1 MSVDPT
7 DDRPIAPVV
16 PLKRGARAQP
26 LPAAPP
32 PLPKDRELSERHAAN
47 LAASGITP
55 ETAKRAQLYTE
66 GDGRLI
72 AALLRWRSW
81 PRSNGSAL
89 VFPFFLPGAD
99 QPFAYRVRPT
109 YPRVEVK
116 RNGKRREVKYEQAP
130 GSDVMAYFP
139 PRSRESGAYADI
151 TRPVVWCEGEKKS
164 LALDQLGLTVIG
176 LTGVDVW
183 RDTSAARDGDGER
196 LHPLITDHVRIAGR
210 DHVICFDA
218 DARDNPNVMRAAQ
231 QLTGVLLAA
240 GARSVGFVCPPSKTH
255 KGIDDFLFAFGADVT
270 LALIA
275 KPEPI
280 EPLDPKQPLQLVHKL
295 RPLAD
300 APISKSLRM
309 PEGYEV
315 QKDGSLW
322 RIGDAKKGDIKLAAS
337 PILITRYLDDI
348 YTHESRV
355 DICYQRDHTWIQ
367 TCVGRKTLADARTLV
382 TELAGF
388 GAPVTSNSA
397 PKLVDWLED
406 LAAVNAGRIERLAC
420 VSRTGWHDIDGRRVF
435 VLHEPVYADDAGG
448 QPIALDTRGDRK
460 RMFAA
465 LEPRGTFDAHLSA
478 LRRAWAAERTCA
490 ITMCAALAATL
501 LEVLD
506 APNFAVHLV
515 GDSSR
520 GKTSMLKIAA
530 SIFGYPNA
538 DAWIASWNVTA
549 VGAEMRAS
557 TFNGLPQVYD
567 EAGVTDPQAI
577 EKMVYMLINGGG
589 RARAQRD
596 LTMRETP
603 SWRATVISTGER
615 ELADESAATG
625 AQIRVIQLP
634 VVGFGRLTGAEVDE
648 LRELAAANAGSF
660 GRAWI
665 EMLLAIDDWA
675 PWRELYRDTVRGLR
689 AGTTDTLQGRVASY
703 FGVLVVAEMLAA
715 KLGLGAE
722 DGATMVAAFRD
733 TTQREVVQSLAD
745 RALELVNDWTL
756 AEADAFPE
764 LVPSLT
770 GHDEAP
776 RRGAPNRVRHGF
788 RKGSGVLLIP
798 SAFRAFC
805 ARNHLSAREVLRAWR
820 ERGWLL
826 HAPDRLDKTVRVGDG
841 FRRFYHLDTHEP
853 TE

>member
-1 MSVDPT
+1 MEGPSEKV
-7 DDRPIAPVV
+7 AVV
-16 PLKRGARAQP
+16 LPLKRKTPP

-32 PLPKDRELSERHAAN
+32 PLPAKREVSDRHRAN
-47 LAASGITP
+47 LTASGLTP
-55 ETAKRAQLYTE
+55 ETVELAQLYTE
-66 GDGRLI
+66 GT
-72 AALLRWRSW
+72 AAELGKIMRRNW
-81 PRSNGSAL
+81 PRSYGSGL
-89 VFPFFLPGAD
+89 VIPFFTPGATE
-99 QPFAYRVRPT
+99 PYGYRCRPT

-116 RNGKRREVKYEQAP
+116 RNGKKREVKYEQPP
-130 GSDVMAYFP
+130 GSDILVYYP
-139 PRSRESGAYADI
+139 PRSRESGAYGDI
-151 TRPVVWCEGEKKS
+151 TIPVVWTEGEKKS
-164 LALDQLGLTVIG
+164 LALDQIGVCAVG

-183 RDTSAARDGDGER
+183 RDTAASRDGDGER

-240 GARSVGFVCPPSKTH
+240 GARSVGLACPPSKTH
-255 KGIDDFLFAFGADVT
+255 KGIDDFYAAFGAEVT
-270 LALIA
+270 LALLA

-280 EPLDPKQPLQLVHKL
+280 EPLDPKQPLQLLHKL

-300 APISKSLRM
+300 APIGKGLRL

-315 QKDGSLW
+315 QRDGALW
-322 RIGDAKKGDIKLAAS
+322 KLGADPKRGDTRLAAS
-337 PILITRYLDDI
+337 PILICRYLDDY

-355 DICYQRDHTWIQ
+355 DVCYQRDHAWIQ
-367 TCVGRKTLADARTLV
+367 TCVGRKTLADSRTMV
-382 TELAGF
+382 TELAGL

-406 LAAVNAGRIERLAC
+406 LAAANAGRIERLSC

-435 VLHEPVYADDAGG
+435 VLHEPIYADEAGG
-448 QPIALDTRGDRK
+448 APIALDTRGDRK

-465 LEPRGTFDAHLSA
+465 LEPRGALDAHLA
-478 LRRAWAAERTCA
+478 VLRRAWAAERSVA
-490 ITMCAALAATL
+490 IAICAALSATL

-506 APNFAVHLV
+506 GPNFAVHLV

-530 SIFGYPNA
+530 SIFGHPNV
-538 DAWIASWNVTA
+538 DAWVASWNVTA

-557 TFNGLPQVYD
+557 TFNHLPQIYD
-567 EAGVTDPQAI
+567 EAGVTDAQLI

-603 SWRATVISTGER
+603 SWRSTVISTGER
-615 ELADESAATG
+615 ELTDESAATG

-634 VVGFGRLTGAEVDE
+634 VTGFGKLGAADVDE
-648 LRELAAANAGSF
+648 LRDLAAANAGSF

-665 EMLLAIDDWA
+665 EMLLAVDDWA

-689 AGTTDTLQGRVASY
+689 AGTTDPLQGRVASF
-703 FGVLVVAEMLAA
+703 FGVMVVAEMLAA
-715 KLGLGAE
+715 NLGLGCE

-733 TTQREVVQSLAD
+733 TSQREAVQSLAD
-745 RALELVNDWTL
+745 RALELVNDWVL
-756 AEADAFPE
+756 SESDAFPE
-764 LVPSLT
+764 LVPSAN
-770 GHDEAP
+770 GHDEVP
-776 RRGAPNRVRHGF
+776 RRGPPNRVRHGF
-788 RKGSGVLLIP
+788 RKGEATLFIP
-798 SAFRAFC
+798 SVFRAFC
-805 ARNHLSAREVLRAWR
+805 ARHHLSAREVLRAWR
-820 ERGWLL
+820 ERGWLCGDAGRL
-826 HAPDRLDKTVRVGDG
+826 DRLVRLGDER
-841 FRRFYHLDTHEP
+841 RRFYHLDTQALGDGNR
-853 TE
+853 